1 MLLQLDSYMF
11 VLMYV
16 AATSEILVS
25 IHVAMHVT
33 VFHLLDWLSLQPA
46 GHVVVHVATVA
57 LVHLSVHMA
66 VLVAYVW
73 LWRWLLG

>member
-1 MLLQLDSYMF
+1 MHGAALVAPARL
-11 VLMYV
+11 VHVCAYV
-16 AATSEILVS
+16 CGCTSEILVS

-73 LWRWLLG
+73 L